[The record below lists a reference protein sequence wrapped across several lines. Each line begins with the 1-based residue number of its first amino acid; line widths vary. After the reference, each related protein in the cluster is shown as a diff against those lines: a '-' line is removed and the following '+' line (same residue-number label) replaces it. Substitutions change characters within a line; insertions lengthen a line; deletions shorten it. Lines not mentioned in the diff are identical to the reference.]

1 MKKHYGKI
9 LIFIVILICLIWIA
23 VSGIGSY
30 KGKYA
35 EISVCGDKL
44 YELDINKSQTMKIN
58 GDNGIILEI
67 KCENG
72 TIKVVSSECP
82 DKICVK
88 KGEISMSNENIV
100 CLPAKIII
108 TIR

>member
-9 LIFIVILICLIWIA
+9 MIFIVILICLIWIA
-23 VSGIGSY
+23 VSKIGSH

-35 EISVCGDKL
+35 EISICGEKI

-67 KCENG
+67 ECGNG
-72 TIKVVSSECP
+72 TVKVISSECP

-100 CLPAKIII
+100 CLPAKVII
-108 TIR
+108 TIQ

>member
-9 LIFIVILICLIWIA
+9 IIFIIILICMIWIA
-23 VSGIGSY
+23 VSKIHSY

-35 EISVCGDKL
+35 EISVCGEKL
-44 YELDINKSQTMKIN
+44 YKLDINKSQTMKIH
-58 GDNGIILEI
+58 GDNNIILEI
-67 KCENG
+67 ECKNG
-72 TIKVVSSECP
+72 SIKVVSSECP

-100 CLPAKIII
+100 CLPAKVII